1 MSIKKIDRND
11 YFNPDGDDINNEK
24 LFGSKPTGFLD
35 FNRPRYSWSKK
46 IYDLMENNSW
56 FPTEVNT
63 ATEQKDFA
71 LLSPNEQEIYK
82 YTFAQLSFNDSA
94 QANYLLD
101 FNRLATNQVV
111 RAALTLQAMQEANH
125 SKSYA
130 VLLDAAGN
138 SDEVFNLY
146 KHDDALREKNER
158 IADQF
163 AHYINGNTANDMLLS
178 AMASVNLEGIY
189 FLTGFAFI
197 FVLGDKVPGARD
209 MIAFISRDEIGTHL
223 PIFANIYKVLT
234 KENQISSKVH
244 DRAIEMIEEAVDIE
258 LTYGKYLADRFPIL
272 GITYPMIERTVKN
285 YANER
290 LRAIGLPALYPVT
303 DKTNLQKLVDKH
315 TSFNTTKTNFF
326 EGNVRN
332 YTKAINFDDF

>member
-1 MSIKKIDRND
+1 MENRIIEVAD
-11 YFNPDGDDINNEK
+11 YFNPNGDDIENET
-24 LFGSKPTGFLD
+24 LFGGKPTGFLD
-35 FNRPRYSWSKK
+35 FNRPKYGWSKN
-46 IYDLMENNSW
+46 IYDLMEQNTW

-63 ATEQKDFA
+63 ATEQKDFS

-111 RAALTLQAMQEANH
+111 KAALTLQAMQEANH

-138 SDEVFNLY
+138 SEEVFNLY
-146 KHDDALREKNER
+146 KHDNALKEKNER

-163 AHYINGNTANDMLLS
+163 ARYINGSDANSMLLS

-223 PIFANIYKVLT
+223 PMFANIYKVLN
-234 KENQISSKVH
+234 KENKIPARTH
-244 DRAIEMIEEAVDIE
+244 DDAIKMIEEAVDIE
-258 LTYGKYLADRFPIL
+258 LTYGKYLAERFPIL

-290 LRAIGLPALYPVT
+290 LRAIGLAPIYPVT